1 MTLSG
6 ELMEWSCDAVG
17 RFAANV
23 ADSAAQS
30 AIRTPLLF
38 TVARA

>member
-6 ELMEWSCDAVG
+6 ELAEWPSDAVG
-17 RFAANV
+17 WFAANV

-30 AIRTPLLF
+30 GIRTPVLF